1 MEQIAKE
8 IANYYKDKCILL
20 WTENCIDHSDDEEY
34 GISEYIHY
42 ILDHGS
48 AIFSENVKNKTFD
61 FEIRIDISEGDEDD
75 DEEIRIYSKKD
86 LTEVCK
92 LLHKN
97 IIFEQ
102 WKN

>member
-1 MEQIAKE
+1 MMR
-8 IANYYKDKCILL
+8 NM
-20 WTENCIDHSDDEEY
+20 EY
-34 GISEYIHY
+34 GISEYTYY

-48 AIFSENVKNKTFD
+48 VILSENVENKTFD

-86 LTEVCK
+86 LAEVCK
-92 LLHKN
+92 LLNKN

-102 WKN
+102 WKNHN